1 MPEAW
6 ILRLMNFV
14 GCAEYR
20 FLHALRST
28 LASSRLTFWRRTPD
42 DEDQDG
48 SQTPVR
54 LRFSSLFP
62 FPPFSFLYHAVCT
75 ARKQPAF
82 SPSRHQTSWNLF
94 LLSFRA
100 TRSRSAHRFASLD
113 VLTKCGTKH
122 AAGFCFSSAMD
133 MPASNSLK
141 FADLFTRTSTH
152 LYGNEAP
159 TRLRCYLTAIE
170 IHARTWSHWDYI
182 RRDCTSLMSSFL
194 LSVFQIYLGIHRSLV
209 SDSSDENNFVS

>member
-1 MPEAW
+1 MIFHSYSSRSDSIMLDAW

-62 FPPFSFLYHAVCT
+62 FPPFSFLYHAACT

-82 SPSRHQTSWNLF
+82 SPTRHQTSWNLF

-100 TRSRSAHRFASLD
+100 TRCRSARRFASLD
-113 VLTKCGTKH
+113 VLTKRGTKRRWNF
-122 AAGFCFSSAMD
+122 AFPRRWTCPRVTAW
-133 MPASNSLK
+133 NSLT
-141 FADLFTRTSTH
+141 FLPGRRHT
-152 LYGNEAP
+152 
-159 TRLRCYLTAIE
+159 LRKRGCAIL
-170 IHARTWSHWDYI
+170 R
-182 RRDCTSLMSSFL
+182 
-194 LSVFQIYLGIHRSLV
+194 Q
-209 SDSSDENNFVS
+209 

>member
-1 MPEAW
+1 MLDAW

-20 FLHALRST
+20 FLRALRST

-82 SPSRHQTSWNLF
+82 SPSRHQTLAETYF
-94 LLSFRA
+94 CFRFVRLGPTA
-100 TRSRSAHRFASLD
+100 PRAASLRS
-113 VLTKCGTKH
+113 TFWQSAARN

-133 MPASNSLK
+133 MSASNSLK

-152 LYGNEAP
+152 LTETKRQRGCAII
-159 TRLRCYLTAIE
+159 LR
-170 IHARTWSHWDYI
+170 
-182 RRDCTSLMSSFL
+182 
-194 LSVFQIYLGIHRSLV
+194 Q
-209 SDSSDENNFVS
+209 